1 MHEVHESPLSNVQ
14 TSCYGFCPVHKYKM
28 GFLLSHDMRTA
39 GRRRRRRRKG
49 IEFGECPMCP
59 ECGEKVDSAEE
70 QAGS

>member
-1 MHEVHESPLSNVQ
+1 
-14 TSCYGFCPVHKYKM
+14 M